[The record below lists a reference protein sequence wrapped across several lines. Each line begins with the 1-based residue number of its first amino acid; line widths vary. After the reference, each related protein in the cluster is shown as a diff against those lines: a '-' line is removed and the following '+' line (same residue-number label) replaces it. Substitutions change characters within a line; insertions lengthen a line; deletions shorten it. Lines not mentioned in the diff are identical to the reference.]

1 MSSKY
6 TREQYTQMF
15 HEGEIKWTKI
25 QKKNNKKRKARKNKL
40 LKKLEN
46 DYFKILVGKLVAGDE
61 EIEDK
66 KKIIHSINDGVL
78 IKQTMS
84 MAIWFNEFI
93 DTYNILYENYL
104 SIDTTFKCS
113 LESINDKME
122 FRKIFCQHIL
132 ELLNS

>member
-1 MSSKY
+1 
-6 TREQYTQMF
+6 MF